1 MLVVQQS
8 DVQSACAIAII
19 GQLAPVKTEVV
30 LTRVRALDAYVQ
42 IDVRSPLPARHNAQ
56 GISAHLVGSIGLG
69 GRGQHR
75 RTANQR
81 DTRRRLHL
89 VHSPNAV
96 CAIGL

>member
-42 IDVRSPLPARHNAQ
+42 IDVLRYIRSIEKINLIKNCHCE
-56 GISAHLVGSIGLG
+56 IY
-69 GRGQHR
+69 
-75 RTANQR
+75 
-81 DTRRRLHL
+81 
-89 VHSPNAV
+89 
-96 CAIGL
+96 